1 MHLLDALAA
10 QLVRVQVFVGHVDE
24 AEAVLRWFFLL
35 GLRVKASLEVVQ
47 VPVELCDRL
56 EAVLEELLLEHGLV
70 SLCPLR
76 FYRRELF
83 KLGLLTLLLFLAFL
97 LKNFLET
104 LALLLTELR
113 AG

>member
-1 MHLLDALAA
+1 MHILDALAA

-24 AEAVLRWFFLL
+24 AEAVLRRLFIL
-35 GLRVKASLEVVQ
+35 GLWVKASLEVVQ
-47 VPVELCDRL
+47 VPMELSDRF
-56 EAVLEELLLEHGLV
+56 EAVLKKLLLEHGLV

-76 FYRRELF
+76 IYRRELF

-97 LKNFLET
+97 LENFFET